1 MATTGKGMLL
11 WAPRLLT
18 ILFAL
23 FLGVFAL
30 DVFAEPA
37 GVLETL
43 TALVLHLMPTFLVLT
58 LLAFAWR
65 WEVIG
70 VIAFAGLAIAY
81 VVLMWGRFPWFTYAA
96 ISGPLLVMSCLFWL
110 SWRQRVR
117 ARTAGQQQRGL
128 SGSE

>member
-1 MATTGKGMLL
+1 MTTTGKGVFF

-23 FLGVFAL
+23 YLSVFAL
-30 DVFAEPA
+30 DVFAEA
-37 GVLETL
+37 KGFVQTL
-43 TALVLHLMPTFLVLT
+43 TDLILHLMPTFLVVV

-65 WEVIG
+65 WDLIG

-81 VVLMWGRFPWFTYAA
+81 IVVMWGRFPWVTYAA
-96 ISGPLLVMSCLFWL
+96 ISGPLLLMSLLFWF

-117 ARTAGQQQRGL
+117 ARTAGQQPPRAV
-128 SGSE
+128 